1 MEFNNRNKWQGIWTQ
16 LAALGPH
23 DLFTLE
29 GEWDDIL
36 YIPVGSEGWA
46 DGSNVF
52 NLSSKGFEAIPG
64 HWEVFK
70 VDLDR
75 SRACWS
81 EEG

>member
-1 MEFNNRNKWQGIWTQ
+1 MKNCKWEGQWTQ
-16 LAALGPH
+16 RGALGAH

-36 YIPVGSEGWA
+36 YIPVGAEGWA
-46 DGSNVF
+46 DGANAF
-52 NLSSKGFEAIPG
+52 NLSAKQFEIIPA
-64 HWEVFK
+64 HWDVFK

-75 SRACWS
+75 SRANWS

>member
-1 MEFNNRNKWQGIWTQ
+1 MKNQHRWSGEWTQ
-16 LAALGPH
+16 EGALGAY
-23 DLFTLE
+23 DLFTLN

-36 YIPVGSEGWA
+36 YIPVGAEGWV
-46 DGSNVF
+46 DGANAF
-52 NLSSKGFEAIPG
+52 NLSTQEFEIIPQ

-75 SRACWS
+75 SRANWS

>member
-1 MEFNNRNKWQGIWTQ
+1 MKITHRWSGEWTQ
-16 LAALGPH
+16 MGAIGVH
-23 DLFTLE
+23 DLFTLN

-36 YIPVGSEGWA
+36 YIPVGAEGWA
-46 DGSNVF
+46 DSANAF
-52 NLSSKGFEAIPG
+52 NLSTQEFEIIPQ

-75 SRACWS
+75 SRANWS